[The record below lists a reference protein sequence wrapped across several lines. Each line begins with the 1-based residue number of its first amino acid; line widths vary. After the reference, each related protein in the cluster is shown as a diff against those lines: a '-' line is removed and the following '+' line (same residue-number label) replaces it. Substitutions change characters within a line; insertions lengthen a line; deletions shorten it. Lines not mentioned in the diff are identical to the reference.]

1 MKLRN
6 YRIMNM
12 DVTLILQ
19 KPRVAKY
26 KPAMKVRRSPPPRPR
41 WRWLF
46 HASGWVRGATR

>member
-1 MKLRN
+1 MQLRN

-26 KPAMKVRRSPPPRPR
+26 KPAMKVRQS
-41 WRWLF
+41 
-46 HASGWVRGATR
+46 STRVCVYWS